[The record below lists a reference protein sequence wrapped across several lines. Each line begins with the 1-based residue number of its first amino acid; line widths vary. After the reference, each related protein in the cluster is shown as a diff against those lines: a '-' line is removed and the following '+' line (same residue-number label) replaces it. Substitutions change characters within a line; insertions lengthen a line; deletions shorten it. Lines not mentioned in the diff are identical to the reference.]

1 MAIASIEFGSP
12 SSVPTAPAA
21 GKKLF
26 LGADGRFFE
35 VSPDGTVSPL
45 RTEPTAHTHGIS
57 EVNGL
62 QDALDF
68 AISTT
73 YSPNPPSDPAE
84 AARWVHTDTFRAY
97 EFVGGA
103 WIEIVSS

>member
-1 MAIASIEFGSP
+1 MAIRALQFG
-12 SSVPTAPAA
+12 VPESAPTPPDT

-35 VSPDGTVSPL
+35 VLPDGTVEPL
-45 RTEPTAHTHGIS
+45 RAAPTPHTHEIA

-62 QDALDF
+62 QEALV
-68 AISTT
+68 STT
-73 YSPNPPSDPAE
+73 YSDTPPSDPNE
-84 AARWVHTDTFRAY
+84 SDRWVNSTTLRAY